1 MACEDRADRMMIPSG
16 RGFIDRAT
24 GEITHEYIE
33 GTPEQLDALVILLAE
48 AGRKIA
54 EHEKTCG

>member
-1 MACEDRADRMMIPSG
+1 MLIPSG
-16 RGFIDRAT
+16 RGFINRAT

-33 GTPEQLDALVILLAE
+33 GTPDQLDSLVALLAE

-54 EHEKTCG
+54 EREAAEK

>member
-1 MACEDRADRMMIPSG
+1 MLIPSG

-24 GEITHEYIE
+24 GEITIEYVE
-33 GTPEQLDALVILLAE
+33 GTTEQLDALVRILVD

-54 EHEKTCG
+54 EREVIER